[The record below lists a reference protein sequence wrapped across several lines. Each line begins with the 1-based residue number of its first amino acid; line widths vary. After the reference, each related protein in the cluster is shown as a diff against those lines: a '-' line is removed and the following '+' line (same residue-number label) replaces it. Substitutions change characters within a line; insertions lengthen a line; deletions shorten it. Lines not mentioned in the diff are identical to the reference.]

1 MEHLA
6 KMINMSCRNFDK
18 KNKLNM
24 KTYVKNLKI
33 FITYVKTS
41 KFYKLCPWKNVQKK
55 NKHRAM
61 FIPDPRVS
69 MYLQKQ
75 FL

>member
-1 MEHLA
+1 MENLA
-6 KMINMSCRNFDK
+6 KMINMSCR

-41 KFYKLCPWKNVQKK
+41 KFYKLCPWKKVQK